1 MECYF
6 ITQIYE
12 KNDFQV
18 EGNNVFR
25 VVEVR
30 ENMMFSEDQEKKLN
44 YKWGQIVDI
53 FKWQDRWMN
62 FTCYAAGNHWRF
74 SKRKEQNENF
84 V

>member
-44 YKWGQIVDI
+44 YK
-53 FKWQDRWMN
+53 
-62 FTCYAAGNHWRF
+62 
-74 SKRKEQNENF
+74 
-84 V
+84 